1 MNKDDV
7 LTINAILS
15 VIAKDE
21 TLIEQFAQ
29 AIGQDPKE
37 FGDWIEIV
45 QVK

>member
-1 MNKDDV
+1 MNKNDI

-21 TLIEQFAQ
+21 TLVEQFAQ
-29 AIGQDPKE
+29 AIGQDVKE
-37 FGDWIEIV
+37 FGDWIEVV

>member
-1 MNKDDV
+1 MTKNDI

-29 AIGQDPKE
+29 AIGQDPIE
-37 FGDWIEIV
+37 FGDWIEVV